1 MKLSEL
7 LAKLV
12 ALGEPAKALA
22 DELKDHVA
30 AIGDIDTK
38 DLAGEIA
45 AKADLTAQVAKLGE
59 DVKGVEEL
67 RATVAGYQAKEAE
80 ALVGSAFEAA
90 AKEHGLNPAAIKTA
104 RKLIASD
111 AIKVAEGKVVGLTK
125 ELFAGLKNE
134 HPLLFAEEKKE
145 EAAAA
150 APTVPALPPAG
161 QGAAATPA
169 LEIPGAMGM
178 FIKAQ

>member
-7 LAKLV
+7 VAKIT
-12 ALGEPAKALA
+12 ALGDAAKPIAA
-22 DELKDHVA
+22 EIAEHVA
-30 AIGDIDTK
+30 KIGDVDTK
-38 DLAGEIA
+38 DLSTELA

-59 DVKGVEEL
+59 DVKGVEQL

-80 ALVGSAFEAA
+80 AAIGSAFEAA
-90 AKEHGLNPAAIKTA
+90 AKEHGVSAAAIKTA

-111 AIKVAEGKVVGLTK
+111 AIKVDGGKVVGLTK
-125 ELFAGLKNE
+125 ELFEGLKSE
-134 HPLLFAEEKKE
+134 HPLLFAEAKKE

-150 APTVPALPPAG
+150 APAVPALPPAG
-161 QGAAATPA
+161 TGAAATPA

-178 FIKAQ
+178 FLKAQ

>member
-7 LAKLV
+7 VAKIEALGDAAKPLV
-12 ALGEPAKALA
+12 AEI
-22 DELKDHVA
+22 KDQIA
-30 AIGDIDTK
+30 AIGEVDTK
-38 DLAGEIA
+38 DLAAELA
-45 AKADLTAQVAKLGE
+45 AKAELTAQVAKLGE

-67 RATVAGYQAKEAE
+67 RATVASFQAKEAE
-80 ALVGSAFEAA
+80 AAIGVAFEAA

-104 RKLIASD
+104 RKLLAPD
-111 AIKVAEGKVVGLTK
+111 AIRVDAGKVVGLTK
-125 ELFAGLKNE
+125 ELFAGLKAE
-134 HPLLFAEEKKE
+134 HPLLFAEVQE

-161 QGAAATPA
+161 TGAAATPA

-178 FIKAQ
+178 FLKAR